1 MKALILNFRRVKGKK
16 DPSAE
21 YVSLN
26 MFDIEQ
32 KILYT
37 DLFSSVSEIRLPD
50 GVLPTE
56 QECRETF
63 PRMADVDFEIRQFAN
78 NGRPSYRPTVK
89 GITSWKFAELRKLV

>member
-1 MKALILNFRRVKGKK
+1 MKALILNFRRIKGKK

-21 YVSLN
+21 YVSFN

-37 DLFSSVSEIRLPD
+37 EMFSSVDEILTPD

-56 QECRETF
+56 EECKKTF
-63 PRMADVDFEIRQFAN
+63 PRMADIDFEIRQYAN
-78 NGRPSYRPTVK
+78 NGRPSYRPTVNEIK
-89 GITSWKFAELRKLV
+89 SWQYADLKKLG